1 MLIADFQESGSG
13 YAVSFKLDPVA
24 YAGGFE
30 SYNITI
36 TFNPRTATL
45 TPPLSSQFPGQLVD
59 VNTSQI
65 AQGIVQI
72 AGISQTPIDI
82 GATLANFTFTS
93 VTDPVLSVGFTRLE
107 VGANG
112 LSTTL
117 ISNTNSYTYNS
128 DGTFRSDSG
137 ASSGPDT
144 TAPTVSSSEP
154 SSNATGT
161 LTQNISIS
169 FSEAVE
175 LGSGTITL
183 RNSQGQLIESFEI
196 STTNPRISL
205 SGATLTINPTQ
216 DFIQAGSYVLSFP
229 AGGVKDFA
237 NNGLASSYSLPFRAS
252 SPGIDIDPP
261 KVTLF
266 SPTANATGVAT
277 SSAITL
283 QFNEEVV
290 LGPGDVRITD
300 SLGNTVASFLS
311 GNSALSLSGD
321 TLTITPPEGL
331 ATATNYRL
339 AFSSTALRDKA
350 GNAFLGTGDYTFR
363 TANVSAADLRV
374 VANKVQVNE
383 GELVSF
389 TISAPS
395 LPIGTNLNYQ
405 IIGQVNSG
413 DIQTGVLGGTV
424 SLGTTRTA
432 QIGLQI
438 REDRL
443 TEGEEILILSVEG
456 VETPVLIQDTSV
468 SARIPQ
474 QIRAAQEGGTVLLTS
489 ASDVVTGSANRD
501 TAYIN
506 DLSSNYVI
514 TLQNNRAYISQ
525 LSAKNVDTLIDVERV
540 QFADK
545 SVALDITGVPGDVYR
560 SYKAAFA
567 RQPDAEGI
575 GYWIFQMERGMGLV
589 EMAARHIDSSEFRE
603 KYGTNP
609 SNSLFVERVYQ
620 NVLGRDSDETGLEFY
635 VNSLQTGSRDRAKVL
650 ADISDSPE
658 NREGTASL
666 IAQGIDYSPWI
677 FG

>member
-1 MLIADFQESGSG
+1 VLIADFQESGSG
-13 YAVSFKLDPVA
+13 YSVSFKLDPVA

-30 SYNITI
+30 SYNITV
-36 TFNPRTATL
+36 TFDPRTATL
-45 TPPLSSQFPGQLVD
+45 TPPSTSQFPGQLVD

-72 AGISQTPIDI
+72 AGISQTAIDI
-82 GATLANFTFTS
+82 GSTLARLNFTN
-93 VTDPVLSVGFTRLE
+93 VTEPVLSVGFTRLE

-117 ISNTNSYTYNS
+117 ISNANRYTYNS

-154 SSNATGT
+154 GANATGT
-161 LTQNISIS
+161 LTQNISLT
-169 FSEAVE
+169 FSEAVQ
-175 LGSGTITL
+175 LGSGSINLST
-183 RNSQGQLIESFEI
+183 SQGQLVESFEI
-196 STTNPRISL
+196 SASNPRLSL
-205 SGATLTINPTQ
+205 SGATLTINPTL
-216 DFIQAGSYVLSFP
+216 DLNQAGSYVLSLP

-237 NNGLASSYSLPFRAS
+237 NNNLASNFSLPFRAS

-261 KVTLF
+261 RVTSF

-277 SSAITL
+277 SSPIVL
-283 QFNEEVV
+283 QFSEEVV
-290 LGPGDVRITD
+290 LGPGDIRILD
-300 SLGNTVASFLS
+300 AQGNTVASFLS

-321 TLTITPPEGL
+321 TLTIRPPEGL

-339 AFSSTALRDKA
+339 AFSSTALRDNA
-350 GNAFLGTGDYTFR
+350 GNAFLGTGDYGFR
-363 TANVSAADLRV
+363 TANISAADLRV

-395 LPIGTNLNYQ
+395 LPVGTSLTYQ
-405 IIGQVNSG
+405 IMGQVNSG
-413 DIQTGVLGGTV
+413 DIQGGILGGIVT
-424 SLGTTRTA
+424 LGTTRTA

-456 VETPVLIQDTSV
+456 VETPILIQDTST
-468 SARIPQ
+468 SARVPQ
-474 QIRAAQEGGTVLLTS
+474 QIRSAQEGGTVLLTS

-506 DLSSNYVI
+506 DLSSNYQI
-514 TLQNNRAYISQ
+514 SLQGNRAYISQ
-525 LSAKNVDTLIDVERV
+525 LSAKNIDTLIDVERI
-540 QFADK
+540 QFSDK

-567 RQPDAEGI
+567 RQPDIEGI
-575 GYWIFQMERGMGLV
+575 GYWIFQMEQGMGLV

-603 KYGTNP
+603 KYGVNP

-620 NVLGRDSDETGLEFY
+620 NVLGRDSDETGLNFY
-635 VNSLQTGSRDRAKVL
+635 VSSLQTGARDRAKVL
-650 ADISDSPE
+650 ADISDSSE

-666 IAQGIDYSPWI
+666 IAQGIDYFPWI